1 MVTDGLQESFSRST
15 TCEGK
20 QKKKKI
26 DLYTLNVLFS
36 VRYINIVKML
46 IKSVNMERYLVIHIH
61 R

>member
-1 MVTDGLQESFSRST
+1 MAYKKVFPGQPRVRES
-15 TCEGK
+15 
-20 QKKKKI
+20 KKKIKI

>member
-20 QKKKKI
+20 QKKKI

>member
-1 MVTDGLQESFSRST
+1 MAYKKVFPGQPRVRES
-15 TCEGK
+15 
-20 QKKKKI
+20 KKKKI

>member
-1 MVTDGLQESFSRST
+1 MAYKKVFPGQPRVRES
-15 TCEGK
+15 
-20 QKKKKI
+20 KKNKI

>member
-20 QKKKKI
+20 LKKI
-26 DLYTLNVLFS
+26 DLYTLNVVFS

>member
-1 MVTDGLQESFSRST
+1 M
-15 TCEGK
+15 CGK
-20 QKKKKI
+20 AKNKKNKKI

-46 IKSVNMERYLVIHIH
+46 IKSVNMVRYLVIHIH

>member
-20 QKKKKI
+20 QKKNKI

>member
-1 MVTDGLQESFSRST
+1 MRES
-15 TCEGK
+15 
-20 QKKKKI
+20 KKKIKI